1 MDLHNALTAY
11 GLLTDSLVMNGELHR
26 CGTVK
31 KPRDKNG
38 WYIIFDGGNAAVFG
52 NWEFGD
58 EYQYWKGENVEIDY
72 GKVQAII
79 DENKKRKEESYDK
92 VAKDALS
99 YFESC
104 ARDGYSDYLKKKRCY
119 PHGARFDGNTIVIP
133 LQDANGKIWS
143 TQKIYGDGF
152 KCFAQGGRVRGC
164 YFPIF
169 GRNVSKDELVVVC
182 EGFATGASIHQETGL
197 PVVVAFNAGNLKAV
211 CDSLSFRN
219 LIIAADNDE
228 SGVGEK
234 KAKESGYKYVMP
246 KIVGWDYSDV
256 YLNGKEFKS
265 DFIKPLEVKSD
276 FAVHGLVGDIANWIT
291 ETAIHPQPKLSLA
304 AALGFVAMLRGHK
317 ICGGTDL
324 RTNLLIMSMSPTGG
338 GKDHPQ
344 KCITKLANVCGL
356 GKNMLG
362 EPVSGGGFLTGLLAA
377 NRVGLLVIDEVG
389 RFLGNISNKNSGG
402 YQKEIVDYII
412 KTFSC
417 ANSTLYGRQ
426 HVDTKKNPR
435 IDIHQPHFC
444 CVGSSVKEKIKASCS
459 STDVLDGFL
468 NRWIVFDAESY
479 VDRKREPK
487 KANPPEWLVE
497 KIVNNIGSV
506 NYNAY
511 GEPEP
516 YEVNFTPEAWDL
528 FVAFRNKIDVLVRT
542 SGHPVNALYNRT
554 CEHVEKVALTL
565 CDGEDILCSD
575 VKLAIQI
582 VEESNKSILQFVGLI
597 SDNIYEEDFIRVRE
611 KIKESGEIAKGVLT
625 YKCQFVTGGVKRI
638 NEIVNVLLEENKIV
652 ERVIGKKTVYKW
664 IG

>member
-1 MDLHNALTAY
+1 MDLHQAFSAY
-11 GLLTDSLVMNGELHR
+11 GLLSDSLVMDGSLHR
-26 CGTVK
+26 CGTVR

-38 WYIIFDGGNAAVFG
+38 WYIIFDGGAAAVFG
-52 NWEFGD
+52 NWENGD
-58 EYQYWKGENVEIDY
+58 GHEYWKGQNVEFDY
-72 GKVQAII
+72 ERVRRAM
-79 DENKKRKEESYDK
+79 DAVRAERESK
-92 VAKDALS
+92 HNEVAKDALA

-104 ARDGYSDYLKKKRCY
+104 SRDGYSDYLKKKRCY
-119 PHGARFDGNTIVIP
+119 PHGARFDGNVLVLP
-133 LQDANGKIWS
+133 VQDSSGKIWS

-152 KCFAQGGRVRGC
+152 KCFAQGGRVQGC
-164 YFPIF
+164 YYPIF

-211 CDSLSFRN
+211 CDSLPFRN

-256 YLNGKEFKS
+256 FLNGKEFKS
-265 DFIKPLEVKSD
+265 DFITPVEVVND
-276 FAVHGLVGDIANWIT
+276 FEVHGLVGKIADWIT

-304 AALGFVAMLRGHK
+304 AALGFVAMIRGHK

-344 KCITKLANVCGL
+344 KCIVKLANACGL
-356 GKNMLG
+356 GRNMLG
-362 EPVSGGGFLTGLLAA
+362 EPVSGGGFLTGLLEA

-435 IDIHQPHFC
+435 VDIQQPHFC

-468 NRWIVFDAESY
+468 NRWLVFDADVY
-479 VDRKREPK
+479 VDRKKEPK
-487 KANPPEWLVE
+487 KATPPQELVDL
-497 KIVNNIGSV
+497 IVSSMGTI

-516 YEVNFTPEAWDL
+516 TEVSFTPEAWDI
-528 FVAFRNKIDVLVRT
+528 FVIFRNKIDVLVRT

-575 VKLAIQI
+575 VRLAIQI

-597 SDNIYEEDFIRVRE
+597 SDNVFEEDFIRVRE
-611 KIKESGEIAKGVLT
+611 KIKDVGEIAKGALT

-638 NEIVNVLLEENKIV
+638 NEIVNILLDGNHIV
-652 ERVIGKKTVYKW
+652 ERVVGKKTLYKW